1 MVAIAIKIY
10 VMIIMNSFNSI
21 LIFNYDGKTQKHVCL
36 NNVKGFEFL
45 PCFSNESAPHT

>member
-21 LIFNYDGKTQKHVCL
+21 LIFSYDRKTQKHVC
-36 NNVKGFEFL
+36 
-45 PCFSNESAPHT
+45 